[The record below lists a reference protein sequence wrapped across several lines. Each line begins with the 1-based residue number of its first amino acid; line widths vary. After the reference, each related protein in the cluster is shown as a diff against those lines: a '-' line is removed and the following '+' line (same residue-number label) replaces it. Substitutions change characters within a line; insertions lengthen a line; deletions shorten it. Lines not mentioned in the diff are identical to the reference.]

1 MLKNL
6 KYICLTLFAF
16 LCINGNSQVYFG
28 LKANYA
34 LSFTRSAEI
43 KYDDRFDFLD
53 YKVKFLD
60 QDISPTFTAFIFYT
74 KDIIFLQAEL
84 GYRTVKTRFSYVDF
98 RTIDNLLPQFDS
110 KSRSSIII
118 PILAG
123 ISVDRF
129 KFGVGPILSFVI
141 NENQIF
147 ESIEAFEERS
157 KAFNGG
163 FRIGASMQL
172 YHLYFDLSFE
182 QRFNGVAESFYYRGD
197 NKGFTKQ
204 SQLINLGL
212 GYMF

>member
-1 MLKNL
+1 MKEF
-6 KYICLTLFAF
+6 KKHIWFVIFLF
-16 LCINGNSQVYFG
+16 LSINGTSQVYYG

-34 LSFTRSAEI
+34 LSFNRSAEI

-53 YKVKFLD
+53 YKVKFLE
-60 QDISPTFTAFIFYT
+60 QDISPTITAFVFYT

-84 GYRTVKTRFSYVDF
+84 GYRSVKTRFSYVDF
-98 RTIDNLLPQFDS
+98 RTIDNLMPQFDN
-110 KSRSSIII
+110 KVRRSIMV
-118 PILAG
+118 PVLAG
-123 ISVDRF
+123 VSIDRF

-141 NENQIF
+141 SENQIF
-147 ESIEAFEERS
+147 ESFDDFEERS
-157 KAFNGG
+157 RSFNGG

-204 SQLINLGL
+204 SQLINFGL

>member
-1 MLKNL
+1 MRQKI
-6 KYICLTLFAF
+6 KYISLVVFIF
-16 LCINGNSQVYFG
+16 LSIDAKTQVYFG

-34 LSFTRSAEI
+34 LSFNRSAEI

-60 QDISPTFTAFIFYT
+60 QDISPTITAFVFYT

-84 GYRTVKTRFSYVDF
+84 GYRTVKTRFSFIDF
-98 RTIDNLLPQFDS
+98 RTADNLMPQFDN
-110 KSRSSIII
+110 KVKRSIMI
-118 PILAG
+118 PVMAG
-123 ISVDRF
+123 VSVDRF
-129 KFGVGPILSFVI
+129 KFGLGPVLSFVI

-147 ESIEAFEERS
+147 QSFEMFEERS
-157 KAFNGG
+157 RSFNGG

-197 NKGFTKQ
+197 NKGFSEQ
-204 SQLINLGL
+204 SQLINFGL
-212 GYMF
+212 GYLF